1 MERILITGA
10 AGFIGSHLTE
20 RMLEAGWAVMGLDAF
35 SDFYDPALKRRN
47 LRRALVHDRF
57 ELVEMDIRDA
67 EGLNRA
73 LGRFKP
79 QAVVHLAALA
89 GVRPSV
95 ERADVFCDVNVT
107 GTTRVLEAAAR
118 HGVKRFLFGSS
129 SSVYGNNQKVP
140 FAEADPVNEPIS
152 PYAATKR
159 AGELMAHTYAHLH
172 GLSVAC
178 LRFFT
183 VYGPRQRP
191 DLAIGKFMRTM
202 AANETIGLFGD
213 GSTSRDY
220 TFIDDILDG
229 LVAALEKT
237 ERFGLYNLGSH
248 HPIRLNDLI
257 VEIEKA
263 TGLTA
268 RTEFLPTQPGDV
280 RRTYAD
286 LSHSQ
291 AELGYEPRVALAEG
305 LQRQWQ
311 WLRSDAVSV

>member
-47 LRRALVHDRF
+47 LRRALAHDRF

-67 EGLNRA
+67 EGVNQA

-79 QAVVHLAALA
+79 HAVVHLAALA

>member
-1 MERILITGA
+1 MLITGA
-10 AGFIGSHLTE
+10 AGFIGSHLSD

-47 LRRALVHDRF
+47 LQQALANDRF

-67 EGLNRA
+67 EGLDRA

-95 ERADVFCDVNVT
+95 ERAEEFSDVNVT
-107 GTTRVLEAAAR
+107 GTVRVLEAAVR
-118 HGVKRFLFGSS
+118 HGAKRFLFGSS
-129 SSVYGNNQKVP
+129 SSVYGNNEKVP
-140 FAEADPVNEPIS
+140 FAEVDPVNEPIS

-172 GLSVAC
+172 GLSVGC

-191 DLAIGKFMRTM
+191 DLAIGKFMRAM
-202 AANETIGLFGD
+202 AAQETIGLYGD
-213 GSTSRDY
+213 GSSSRDY

-229 LVAALEKT
+229 LVAALQKN

-248 HPIRLNDLI
+248 HPIRLDDLI
-257 VEIEKA
+257 GEIEKA

-268 RTEFLPTQPGDV
+268 QTQQQPTQPGDV

-286 LSHSQ
+286 LKRSR
-291 AELGYEPRVALAEG
+291 AELGYEPRVPLAEG
-305 LQRQWQ
+305 LRRQWD
-311 WLRSDAVSV
+311 WIRSNAISA